1 MSEQENITRAQ
12 VVISTIRDALNAGY
26 LKVDDWEIGFID
38 SIDARLSSGKELT
51 WKQSKKM
58 NEIFKKIE

>member
-1 MSEQENITRAQ
+1 MSEEENITRAQ

-38 SIDARLSSGKELT
+38 SIDARLASGKELT